1 MNTLVEFLKNFLLSP
16 AGTFSTIASVLS
28 IAAWLI
34 VIATRKVTRLELS
47 QKQLE
52 TGHKE
57 VVKKIDQ
64 LSADMRDG
72 FQRMEDRFEKV
83 GEKFLKVDEKF
94 QKVDE
99 KFESLG
105 QKMDE
110 RFQKVD
116 EKFESLEQKMDERF
130 QKVDE
135 KFENL
140 EQRMDE
146 KFERLEQ
153 KMDKRIVKMDEKFDR
168 KIESLSEKMDRNTEE
183 LRKDI
188 ANLRTDVRIL
198 QHDNHNAKSPASRTK
213 SFRQGNRRRAAAGF

>member
-1 MNTLVEFLKNFLLSP
+1 MNTLVEFLKDFLLSP
-16 AGTFSTIASVLS
+16 VGTFSTIASVLS

-83 GEKFLKVDEKF
+83 
-94 QKVDE
+94 DE
-99 KFESLG
+99 KFESLE

-168 KIESLSEKMDRNTEE
+168 KIESLSEKLDRNTEE

>member
-16 AGTFSTIASVLS
+16 VGTFSTIASVLS

-83 GEKFLKVDEKF
+83 DEKFLKVDEK
-94 QKVDE
+94 
-99 KFESLG
+99 
-105 QKMDE
+105 
-110 RFQKVD
+110 FQKVD

-153 KMDKRIVKMDEKFDR
+153 KMDKKIVKLDEKFDR

-213 SFRQGNRRRAAAGF
+213 SFRQGNRRRVAAGF

>member
-16 AGTFSTIASVLS
+16 VGTFSTIASVLS

-72 FQRMEDRFEKV
+72 FQRMEDRFE
-83 GEKFLKVDEKF
+83 
-94 QKVDE
+94 
-99 KFESLG
+99 
-105 QKMDE
+105 
-110 RFQKVD
+110 KVD